1 MKRNSYITFSRRIRI
16 SRLKS
21 RVLDAHINKKILKK
35 QKEQKEKEEQSKE
48 AIEVEEEK
56 TTLEKKLLSFPVKEA
71 LEVFA
76 DAVPASVSSQRK
88 QTLVL
93 LEVYKEQFED
103 KRIFA
108 DRKII
113 CKLMKFFLDCYENN
127 YISKQ
132 VLKNKLNF
140 LEEE

>member
-1 MKRNSYITFSRRIRI
+1 M
-16 SRLKS
+16 
-21 RVLDAHINKKILKK
+21 DAHINKKILKK

-56 TTLEKKLLSFPVKEA
+56 TSLEKKLLSFPVKEA

>member
-1 MKRNSYITFSRRIRI
+1 M
-16 SRLKS
+16 
-21 RVLDAHINKKILKK
+21 DAHINKKILKK

-88 QTLVL
+88 QVKNISLIRLMCKNCRSNPDKNCKWALVYL
-93 LEVYKEQFED
+93 YL
-103 KRIFA
+103 
-108 DRKII
+108 
-113 CKLMKFFLDCYENN
+113 CL
-127 YISKQ
+127 
-132 VLKNKLNF
+132 
-140 LEEE
+140 